1 MSDDERSASS
11 TSSGL
16 VHRCFTE
23 NQFDCHQYL
32 HALHESKLE
41 RRIEMQRMQH
51 QTKSKELAE
60 LKQRKGAAEVDGD
73 ILFDEQDATRLVN
86 VHTKIERRI
95 EMQRMQHQT
104 KLEELGDILFD
115 EQNATRLVDI

>member
-1 MSDDERSASS
+1 
-11 TSSGL
+11 
-16 VHRCFTE
+16 
-23 NQFDCHQYL
+23 
-32 HALHESKLE
+32 
-41 RRIEMQRMQH
+41 MQRMQH

-73 ILFDEQDATRLVN
+73 ILFDEQDATRLVY
-86 VHTKIERRI
+86 VQTKIERRI